1 MPARCSPKTDDRVYF
16 GNTWAVRSAAG
27 VCFAIVLAAIGL
39 GYLLDREQLVRD
51 LSPWLYPTLSRGSS
65 TGCTPAT
72 REGVPQQDYY
82 PLLAFLARSLTPE
95 EVSQVL
101 ATVEAEH
108 GQNHQTS
115 AEDVRTAIEAVTRS
129 PALGT
134 DVQRIEKRLRDLGWN
149 LEPAADR

>member
-1 MPARCSPKTDDRVYF
+1 M
-16 GNTWAVRSAAG
+16 
-27 VCFAIVLAAIGL
+27 
-39 GYLLDREQLVRD
+39 
-51 LSPWLYPTLSRGSS
+51 
-65 TGCTPAT
+65 
-72 REGVPQQDYY
+72 
-82 PLLAFLARSLTPE
+82 LAFLARSLTPE